1 MKFLILNTDYPE
13 YLAWLYARY
22 PGLEDS
28 SYDEQMRARMDHCCG
43 IADFYSANLRLLGH
57 EAYDVHFNNEHLQSQ
72 WARENWAEGK
82 TGLRRSWG
90 LGRALRTLMT
100 AARKTPL
107 RRLGPLMP
115 PSVRSLGRH
124 EAWLYEILGAQI
136 RKMKP
141 DVLLNQAM
149 DGISSSFLREMK
161 PYVWLLVGQIA
172 SPLPP
177 DPDFR
182 GYDLVISS
190 LPNFVEY
197 FRSLGLAS
205 EYHRLG
211 FEPRVLEHL
220 RPGERTTPV
229 TFVGS
234 VSPWHKSRLALLE
247 HLCSRFDIQ
256 IWGTGAEVLA
266 PGSPIRRRYMGHAW
280 GIEMYEVLRDSKI
293 TINQHIDV
301 SGPYANN
308 MRLYEATGVG
318 TLLVTDHKQNLAD
331 LFAPGEEVAAYRTPE
346 ECAELVSYYLEHDEE
361 RERIARAGQERTL
374 RDHTYQRRMQELVEI
389 VGKYLR

>member
-13 YLAWLYARY
+13 YLGWLYARY

-28 SYDEQMRARMDHCCG
+28 SYDEQMRTRMDHCFAA
-43 IADFYSANLRLLGH
+43 ADFYSANLRRLGH
-57 EAYDVHFNNEHLQSQ
+57 EAYDVHFNNEHLQGQ
-72 WARENWAEGK
+72 WARENLAEAK
-82 TGLRRSWG
+82 SGLRRSWG
-90 LGRALRTLMT
+90 LGRALRALMM
-100 AARKTPL
+100 AARRTPL
-107 RRLGPLMP
+107 RRLAPLVP
-115 PSVRSLGRH
+115 PSIRSLGRH
-124 EAWLYEILGAQI
+124 EAWLSEILAAQI
-136 RKMKP
+136 KKIEP

-161 PYVWLLVGQIA
+161 PYVRLLVGQIA

-197 FRSLGLAS
+197 FRALGLVS

-220 RPGERTTPV
+220 QPGERTTPV
-229 TFVGS
+229 SFVGS
-234 VSPWHKSRLALLE
+234 VSPWHTGRLELLE
-247 HLCSRFDIQ
+247 RLCSQFDIQ
-256 IWGTGAEVLA
+256 IWGTGAEVLGI
-266 PGSPIRRRYMGHAW
+266 GSAIRHRHMGPAW
-280 GIEMYEVLRDSKI
+280 GIEMYQVLRDSKI
-293 TINQHIDV
+293 TINQHIDI
-301 SGPYANN
+301 SGAYANN

-318 TLLVTDHKQNLAD
+318 TLLVTDHKQNLAE
-331 LFAPGEEVAAYRTPE
+331 LFAPGEEVVAYRTPE
-346 ECAELVSYYLEHDEE
+346 ECAELVSYYLEHEEE

-374 RDHTYQRRMQELVEI
+374 REHTYYQRMQELANI
-389 VGKYLR
+389 VGKYL